1 VNRHACA
8 AFALAA
14 LTGCANLRAEC
25 ATHGGSPW
33 LELTSPHFVVHTN
46 LDDAD
51 AREATRGLEQ
61 SLGVLR
67 HVFAGEHE
75 PRRRVD
81 VVLFRNTLQLQDIL
95 GRSEYRGVMMR
106 DWHGPLL
113 VVGGTMYMVGNSA
126 AADVVMHELT
136 HHASAFALAREPRW
150 LAEGLAT
157 YFETTTIDS
166 GGTVR
171 VGDPMLRAFRIVQT
185 STPMTF
191 EELWQWTDDP
201 ADAQQL
207 MNRRYAASWMFV
219 HFFYNQREA
228 QFIEFLRAL
237 STGVAPRAAFAQA
250 FPGLRFAQLD
260 EEARHYLAE
269 GSYAAHVFPLGAT
282 PDTVQVKPLAD
293 AQVHA
298 ELARIALASK
308 RPERA
313 AEELDAEQALDP
325 NLPLAFE
332 LKVLTTR
339 DEARAL
345 ALAREF
351 TTRFP
356 NDATAFRLLAM
367 TLQANRAP
375 VEEVLEAARRSLT
388 LDDEDP
394 HALSDAAMVL
404 TSSGAGE
411 EAVPLARK
419 AALLAPYE
427 PAAQFTLAAALSSV
441 ARCDDAAAAF
451 ERGSELF
458 DEHTPPALRK
468 RLVEQTRAMM
478 KACAPSP

>member
-1 VNRHACA
+1 VSRAACA

-25 ATHGGSPW
+25 AAHGGSPW

-46 LDDAD
+46 LDDSD
-51 AREATRGLEQ
+51 AREATHGLEQ

-67 HVFAGEHE
+67 YVFAGDHE
-75 PRRRVD
+75 PKRRID

-95 GRSEYRGVMMR
+95 GRGEFNGLMMR

-113 VVGGTMYMVGNSA
+113 LVGGAMYLIGNSA
-126 AADVVMHELT
+126 RADVVMHELT
-136 HHASAFALAREPRW
+136 HHASSFALAREPRW
-150 LAEGLAT
+150 LAEGLAM

-166 GGTVR
+166 SGKVR
-171 VGDPMLRAFRIVQT
+171 VGDPMMQALRIVRS

-201 ADAQQL
+201 VDSQQL
-207 MNRRYAASWMFV
+207 LNRRYAASWMFV
-219 HFFYNQREA
+219 HFFYNQHEPELV
-228 QFIEFLRAL
+228 EFLRAL
-237 STGVAPRAAFAQA
+237 STGVAPREAFART
-250 FPGLRFAQLD
+250 FPGLSFAQLD
-260 EEARHYLAE
+260 DEARHYLAE
-269 GSYAAHVFPLGAT
+269 GSYAAHVFPLRTT
-282 PDTVQVKPLAD
+282 PDAVQVRPLAD

-332 LKVLTTR
+332 LKVLTSR
-339 DEARAL
+339 DDARAL

-367 TLQANRAP
+367 TLRANRAP
-375 VEEVLEAARRSLT
+375 AEQVLQAARRSLA

-427 PAAQFTLAAALSSV
+427 PAAHFTLAIALSSV

-451 ERGSELF
+451 ERGTELF
-458 DEHTPPALRK
+458 DEHTPAALRK

-478 KACAPSP
+478 KACAP